1 MALRPPEASLEFLRF
16 SGELEPFM
24 TLRPAASCRRR
35 LWRARVL
42 SALAVLVLSACA
54 DLPEPAA
61 GFSPTASYAAESL
74 PSGVTAATAPAG
86 DSLAASYLAGRIALD
101 DGNLRLAAENF
112 GNALARDPENFELRR
127 QVFVLTLSIGDYD
140 AALDLAESLVPL
152 DPVFGEARLL
162 LASRAVLAEDFAT
175 AADQL
180 AGVGERELVALAR
193 PIFSA
198 WIDFGAGDVQG
209 AIDSLN
215 DTSDAGGL
223 ERIQRYHAALILVL
237 ADRLPEAVE
246 QMREL
251 VDPETGNPVRLVT
264 ALASIEALAG
274 NRDEAQAVLR
284 RQLALNPGD
293 IVLEA
298 ALDEIEAGGTPPLQA
313 ADPATGM
320 ADALLS
326 LAMALDEQN
335 ASAQALIFARLA
347 GYLAPG
353 QPDIA
358 LLIAEINLGQGNAAE
373 AVEVLS
379 TVSPETAHAWEARLT
394 GARALAE
401 LEREDE
407 AVAEL
412 EAMAGE
418 RPERIDALVTQGDIR
433 RRQERYR
440 EAEAAYDRAIQRL
453 PEVTVGHWP
462 LLYSRGIT
470 RERTNRWPEAE
481 ADFLAALELQPEQPL
496 VLNYLGYSWVD
507 QGLNLVEA
515 EAMLRRAVEL
525 RPDDGYIVD
534 SMGWAYYRLERFD
547 EAVTYLERAVELR
560 PDDPVINDHL
570 GDAYWQVGRQREAR
584 FQWQR
589 ALTFEPEDD
598 QVVLIEEK
606 LQHGLQPSEQAPDRG

>member
-1 MALRPPEASLEFLRF
+1 VALRSSDRAALSPLVARPQRIVKSLAADREPSVALRLWGASLEFLGF

-24 TLRPAASCRRR
+24 TLRPAASCRHR

-42 SALAVLVLSACA
+42 SALAVLALSACT

-74 PSGVTAATAPAG
+74 HWGGAPAEPGPSG

-112 GNALARDPENFELRR
+112 GNALARDPENFEIRR
-127 QVFVLTLSIGDYD
+127 QAFVLNLSIGEYETT
-140 AALDLAESLVPL
+140 LDLAETLVPL
-152 DPVFGEARLL
+152 DPGFGEARLL
-162 LASRAVLAEDFAT
+162 LASRAVLAGDFT
-175 AADQL
+175 AATTQL
-180 AGVGERELVALAR
+180 EGIGERELVALAR
-193 PIFSA
+193 PIFAA
-198 WIDFGAGDVQG
+198 WIDFGAGDAQG
-209 AIDSLN
+209 AIDTLN
-215 DTSDAGGL
+215 DTSAAGGL
-223 ERIQRYHAALILVL
+223 ERIQRYHAALMLVL
-237 ADRLPEAVE
+237 ADRLPEAVL
-246 QMREL
+246 QMRPL

-264 ALASIEALAG
+264 ALA
-274 NRDEAQAVLR
+274 
-284 RQLALNPGD
+284 
-293 IVLEA
+293 
-298 ALDEIEAGGTPPLQA
+298 EIEAGGTPELPA

-326 LAMALDEQN
+326 LATALDEQN
-335 ASAQALIFARLA
+335 ASAQALVFARLA

-353 QPDIA
+353 QADVA
-358 LLIAEINLGQGNAAE
+358 LLIAQINLRQGNAAE
-373 AVEVLS
+373 AVDVLRA
-379 TVSPETAHAWEARLT
+379 VSPDATHAWEARLL
-394 GARALAE
+394 GAQALAA

-453 PEVTVGHWP
+453 PEITLGHWP

-507 QGLNLVEA
+507 QGLNLAEA
-515 EAMLRRAVEL
+515 ETMLRRAVDL

-570 GDAYWQVGRQREAR
+570 GDAYWQVGRHREAR

-598 QVVLIEEK
+598 QIVLIEEK
-606 LQHGLQPSEQAPDRG
+606 LRRGLQAAEQVPDRG